1 MYVIDKENT
10 KDGWGP
16 KVMQKRKSA
25 ETQVQQE
32 ISSES
37 GSARM
42 MDQQAWVPT
51 REPMTST
58 QANALKL
65 LAEELKDP
73 EAFEPGLSKIEA
85 SRRIYRLQ
93 EQLRLGNLPPH
104 TD

>member
-1 MYVIDKENT
+1 
-10 KDGWGP
+10 
-16 KVMQKRKSA
+16 MQKRKSA

-32 ISSES
+32 LSSDS
-37 GSARM
+37 GSAR

-51 REPMTST
+51 REPMTSA
-58 QANALKL
+58 QANALRL
-65 LAEELKDP
+65 LAEELKAP